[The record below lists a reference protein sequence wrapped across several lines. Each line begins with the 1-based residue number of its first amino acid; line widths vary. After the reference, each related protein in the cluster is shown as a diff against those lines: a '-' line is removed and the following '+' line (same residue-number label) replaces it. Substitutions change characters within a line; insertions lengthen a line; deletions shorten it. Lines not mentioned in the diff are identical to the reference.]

1 MANTQRPC
9 SGVRRL
15 IDGVLALGM
24 LCMCLA
30 GPPATAQQ
38 AAATQPAAAA
48 QQQGDSAAPGATAD
62 ANNGTDLTPTELNQV
77 TIVGSRI
84 PRSSVETARPVITLS
99 AKQIEST
106 GLVNI
111 GEILQH
117 ITSAG
122 SAINSNV
129 DVGGNGETN
138 LDLRNLG
145 PNRVLVLVNGKRW
158 ITGLSGAVDL
168 DQIPTSVIDSVQ
180 VLKDGASSIYGSDA
194 IAGVVNIITRKSFTG
209 AEANAYFGEYNSG
222 GTFDGPTKQ
231 YSAMLGYGTD
241 KGNITFN
248 AQYQANDA
256 IPDCSRPISCV
267 PYYGTS
273 DGSSFGP
280 NGRYEFYPAAGSA
293 LYNNSSLCPPNSAG
307 VPYCNVTTI
316 PGTPGNSLADFTP
329 FTTADEFNYAK
340 LYDLVAP
347 NQSTDLYVQGNYSFT
362 PHVEFHT
369 TAMYNHHVNVE
380 SYSPVNLD
388 IGGGGIGSL
397 ISASNPYNPFGCD
410 LNSNVSA
417 PSPGVC
423 QLVLAGIRIL
433 AGGYREF
440 TETANTLYY
449 NGGLDGDFSIGS
461 RKFVWNADYTFGQE
475 LEWDLTPAGE
485 YNVANLNQALGPAS
499 GCTGGCVPMDFF
511 GSGGITPAMLQYVGV
526 SEQSTTTQTMKDYEV
541 NLSSGDILDLPG
553 GPLGFSIGAEY
564 EQLFGS
570 NQPDSL
576 QEAGIS
582 TDGAVA
588 PTSGGYSV
596 KSEYAELQVP
606 LLQKLPLVKEMDVDL
621 AGRRSQFSSFGSN
634 TTEQVG
640 FRWQPDNQVLMRA
653 SWGTGFRAPDIQEL
667 FQGQTQSAPF
677 VIDPCNAAQLQNES
691 KQTSANC
698 AAGGVPVGIYTQPV
712 NGEFDNVTVGGNPK
726 VQPEKSVSRS
736 IGFVFNPNFLA
747 GFDVNVDY
755 FRINVNNLISDFGA
769 QNILDACYVGGV
781 TQFCNLVRRNA
792 VGVVTTL
799 DDIET
804 NVGNI
809 QTQGIDFGLDYAF
822 NSRFGEFR
830 AQFQTTFTSEYNEYI
845 PNATGGPPQVY
856 HMAGWEDGTVY
867 GSSPSSFPKN
877 KSVLSVDWSSGNWG
891 ALWRMR
897 YIGSMI
903 EDCSGFTQYG
913 VCSDPNS
920 DHVSY
925 TGVGLI
931 PTNRLGSTVY
941 NDASV
946 SYAVPFINSRFTLGA
961 NNLLNR
967 NPPVSYSAH
976 NLSFDPTTYDVPGR
990 YIYARITAQW

>member
-1 MANTQRPC
+1 
-9 SGVRRL
+9 
-15 IDGVLALGM
+15 
-24 LCMCLA
+24 
-30 GPPATAQQ
+30 
-38 AAATQPAAAA
+38 
-48 QQQGDSAAPGATAD
+48 
-62 ANNGTDLTPTELNQV
+62 
-77 TIVGSRI
+77 
-84 PRSSVETARPVITLS
+84 
-99 AKQIEST
+99 
-106 GLVNI
+106 
-111 GEILQH
+111 
-117 ITSAG
+117 
-122 SAINSNV
+122 
-129 DVGGNGETN
+129 
-138 LDLRNLG
+138 
-145 PNRVLVLVNGKRW
+145 
-158 ITGLSGAVDL
+158 
-168 DQIPTSVIDSVQ
+168 
-180 VLKDGASSIYGSDA
+180 
-194 IAGVVNIITRKSFTG
+194 
-209 AEANAYFGEYNSG
+209 
-222 GTFDGPTKQ
+222 
-231 YSAMLGYGTD
+231 
-241 KGNITFN
+241 
-248 AQYQANDA
+248 
-256 IPDCSRPISCV
+256 
-267 PYYGTS
+267 
-273 DGSSFGP
+273 
-280 NGRYEFYPAAGSA
+280 
-293 LYNNSSLCPPNSAG
+293 
-307 VPYCNVTTI
+307 
-316 PGTPGNSLADFTP
+316 
-329 FTTADEFNYAK
+329 
-340 LYDLVAP
+340 
-347 NQSTDLYVQGNYSFT
+347 
-362 PHVEFHT
+362 
-369 TAMYNHHVNVE
+369 MYNHHVNVE

-388 IGGGGIGSL
+388 IGGGGVGSL

-440 TETANTLYY
+440 TETTNTLYY
-449 NGGLDGDFSIGS
+449 NGGLDGDFSIGG
-461 RKFVWNADYTFGQE
+461 RKFVWNADYTYGQE

-511 GSGGITPAMLQYVGV
+511 GSGGITAAMLKYVGV
-526 SEQSTTTQTMKDYEV
+526 SEQSTTTQTMKDYQA

-606 LLQKLPLVKEMDVDL
+606 LLHKLPLIKDMDVDL
-621 AGRRSQFSSFGSN
+621 AARRSQFSSFGSN

-640 FRWQPDNQVLMRA
+640 FRWQPNNQVLMRA

-677 VIDPCNAAQLQNES
+677 VIDPCNAAQLQNEG
-691 KQTSANC
+691 KQTTANC
-698 AAGGVPVGIYTQPV
+698 AAAGVPVGIYTQPV

-726 VQPEKSVSRS
+726 VLPEKSVSRS
-736 IGFVFNPNFLA
+736 VGFVFNPNFVA
-747 GFDVNVDY
+747 GLDINVDY

-781 TQFCNLVRRNA
+781 TQFCSLVQRNA

-822 NSRFGEFR
+822 NTRVGEFR

-845 PNATGGPPQVY
+845 PSATGGPPQVY

-867 GSSPSSFPKN
+867 GASPSSFPKN
-877 KSVLSVDWSSGNWG
+877 KSVLSVDWSAGNWA

-946 SYAVPFINSRFTLGA
+946 SYAMPFINSRLTLGA

-990 YIYARITAQW
+990 YLYARLTAQW